1 VAKEEERRDAR
12 PVETPTF
19 VTGNTLTTAIDLG
32 APSLISRDVRSPSKA
47 SVNAQFGATSSRTLS
62 TSTVSELTAIELGED
77 ARQGAEVHGSPHF
90 KKGDVEII
98 CGDKIFR
105 VHSTVV
111 SSTSYKLRSIL
122 SPSVLLRARTRGGL
136 PRITLPDN
144 PEDFA
149 VYYARSTPLGMC
161 LLLRMFY
168 ELTG

>member
-1 VAKEEERRDAR
+1 MAKEEERRDAQ

-19 VTGNTLTTAIDLG
+19 VTGNSLSTAIDLG
-32 APSLISRDVRSPSKA
+32 APSLISRDVRSLSKA
-47 SVNAQFGATSSRTLS
+47 SVNAQFGVTSRTLS

-77 ARQGAEVHGSPHF
+77 ARQGAEVHGSPYF
-90 KKGDVEII
+90 KKGDVEIV

-122 SPSVLLRARTRGGL
+122 SPSALLHARTRGGL

-149 VYYARSTPLGMC
+149 VLLNAIYTPG
-161 LLLRMFY
+161 
-168 ELTG
+168 